1 MHNSH
6 TAAASLSALLLLFR
20 SPSSIFVGVNH
31 TWLIAIQKH
40 KDHNQDKTIYIQNT
54 WVFNIHN
61 LFLSFFAATIFLC
74 ASHCIASF
82 RFGIIRLLCAH
93 TMNAITLII
102 MCVVYFIYHFLLCIR
117 RWLVSF
123 FVSLSL
129 NHCADRVINGLF
141 FFYLSNFFTNP
152 PCFAAIIIHKRKID
166 DSKMVFF
173 FGQIHYMQFG
183 LLFGY
188 EHVRAAF
195 ILIKFAWYGF
205 IYGIFHLHDKYEP
218 LTSDFKLIGC
228 CCGDRGANE
237 EHDECD
243 NWSSSIGSCL
253 CLAILSSSASSSSAF
268 RFRCCFCWRWCW
280 LWWCDCGLCCCVCD
294 RCSTNLMKQTN
305 KIEISI
311 KLVYTAFSLRWD
323 FAFEFSA
330 SSYQEKW
337 SRFGSK
343 ENAMQFK

>member
-129 NHCADRVINGLF
+129 NHCADRVINGR
-141 FFYLSNFFTNP
+141 FFYYLSTNFFTNP

-173 FGQIHYMQFG
+173 LGK
-183 LLFGY
+183 
-188 EHVRAAF
+188 F
-195 ILIKFAWYGF
+195 IICNLVY
-205 IYGIFHLHDKYEP
+205 
-218 LTSDFKLIGC
+218 
-228 CCGDRGANE
+228 
-237 EHDECD
+237 
-243 NWSSSIGSCL
+243 
-253 CLAILSSSASSSSAF
+253 CLAMSMFEQHLFWLNSHDMVLFMVFSICTINMSHLPPIL
-268 RFRCCFCWRWCW
+268 
-280 LWWCDCGLCCCVCD
+280 
-294 RCSTNLMKQTN
+294 N
-305 KIEISI
+305 
-311 KLVYTAFSLRWD
+311 
-323 FAFEFSA
+323 
-330 SSYQEKW
+330 
-337 SRFGSK
+337 
-343 ENAMQFK
+343 